1 MADDRTRLNQRLRPS
16 DPDKDDQDGYDCN
29 RRGRVHR
36 NAQLAMVG
44 IRVERMDVR
53 HLDHG
58 EQRQQGQTQQRRC
71 PESVWLPAA
80 APTIIWLQ
88 SGQQIHPLL
97 IEYIGLDAPGGLWVP
112 VFAGFLVP
120 LAPPTLA
127 RAV

>member
-44 IRVERMDVR
+44 IRVERVDMR

-80 APTIIWLQ
+80 APTIIWL
-88 SGQQIHPLL
+88 
-97 IEYIGLDAPGGLWVP
+97 
-112 VFAGFLVP
+112 
-120 LAPPTLA
+120 
-127 RAV
+127 